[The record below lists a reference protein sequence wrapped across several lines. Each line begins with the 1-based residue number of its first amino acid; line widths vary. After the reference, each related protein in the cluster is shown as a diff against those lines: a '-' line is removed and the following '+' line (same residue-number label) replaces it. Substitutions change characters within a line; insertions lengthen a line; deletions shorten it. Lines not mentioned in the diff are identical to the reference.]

1 LKQLQIKYP
10 LISFVSFEGIH
21 LLIDLESRG
30 YFEDRLICEGNC
42 ETGLLDIARHFI
54 KENSLVIDVG
64 ANLGFYSLYFA
75 KKYPTCQ
82 VYGYEPVSYVFNSFY
97 RSRELN
103 KLSNLHPC
111 NMAVGFT
118 HAEMD
123 IYAASKGTYNKGTSS
138 I

>member
-75 KKYPTCQ
+75 KNIPLVKCMVMNLFLMCST
-82 VYGYEPVSYVFNSFY
+82 VFIDPEN
-97 RSRELN
+97 
-103 KLSNLHPC
+103 
-111 NMAVGFT
+111 
-118 HAEMD
+118 
-123 IYAASKGTYNKGTSS
+123 
-138 I
+138 